1 MFLTAKE
8 HHQGI
13 KPKQYSKK
21 KKNKKQISHFCTQL
35 NVMQQGQMV
44 KM

>member
-13 KPKQYSKK
+13 KPKQYD
-21 KKNKKQISHFCTQL
+21 KNKTKQISHFCMQL
-35 NVMQQGQMV
+35 NVVQQGQMV
-44 KM
+44 QM